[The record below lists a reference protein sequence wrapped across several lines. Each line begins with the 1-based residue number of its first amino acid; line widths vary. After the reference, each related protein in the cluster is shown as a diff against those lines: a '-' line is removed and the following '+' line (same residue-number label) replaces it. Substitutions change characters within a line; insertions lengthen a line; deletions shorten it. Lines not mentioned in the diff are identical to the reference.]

1 MISVN
6 NTNNTTYPYVVAVDF
21 DGTLCVNKYPE
32 IGKMNT
38 NLIDRIK
45 KMQEAGVK
53 FILWTC
59 RAGTLLDDAIEAC
72 ASQGLCFDAINDNLP
87 EHKAIYP
94 YSGRKITAN
103 EYWDDKAVCI
113 ICEEDTKD
121 E

>member
-1 MISVN
+1 MEIN
-6 NTNNTTYPYVVAVDF
+6 NSTQSLAYPYVVAVDF
-21 DGTLCVNKYPE
+21 DGTLCVNKYPH

-38 NLIDRIK
+38 ELIHRIK

-59 RAGTLLDDAIEAC
+59 RAGTLLDEAIEAC
-72 ASQGLCFDAINDNLP
+72 GSQGLHFDAINDNLP

-103 EYWDDKAVCI
+103 EYWDDKAVSI
-113 ICEEDTKD
+113 IYEEDTIN

>member
-32 IGKMNT
+32 IGKMNI
-38 NLIDRIK
+38 NLIERIK

-59 RAGTLLDDAIEAC
+59 RAGTLLDEAIEAC
-72 ASQGLCFDAINDNLP
+72 ESQGLHFDAINDNLP

-103 EYWDDKAVCI
+103 EYWDDKAVSI
-113 ICEEDTKD
+113 IYEEDTEND
-121 E
+121 